1 MQINNAPSSW
11 TGYQF
16 RCLVDGNSST
26 EFTLGFTSVW
36 NGSVS
41 TEWENAANW
50 SCNSVPDQYTDVIIQ
65 SGTVVVN
72 SSAVCR
78 SIKASLGSV
87 VTVNSGFAI
96 TVAH

>member
-1 MQINNAPSSW
+1 M
-11 TGYQF
+11 
-16 RCLVDGNSST
+16 VDGNIST
-26 EFTLGFTSVW
+26 VFTLGFTNIW

-41 TEWENAANW
+41 TAWENAANW
-50 SCNSVPDQYTDVIIQ
+50 SCNSVPDENTDVIIQ

-78 SIKASLGSV
+78 SINASIGTV